1 LFLLLFNSSQF
12 ATDWLF
18 FLNMQERLQ
27 ALEVREQLAAEIT
40 AQEAQTSIQLK
51 ENLRA
56 HEKQLAAIMDAAA
69 HRVPIRE
76 IPGYHGT
83 LASHISSFRNGV

>member
-56 HEKQLAAIMDAAA
+56 HEKQLAAMMDA
-69 HRVPIRE
+69 RE
-76 IPGYHGT
+76 QQLDVKVAYH
-83 LASHISSFRNGV
+83 LAIHSQLW